1 VFYVVSE
8 ALTNVVKYAHAG
20 AATVRVRREGGA
32 VLVEVIDDG
41 IGGADPSRG
50 SGLRGLVD
58 RVDSLDGRLEV
69 SSPPGGGTRVAAEIP
84 LQPVREA
91 VPQDAG

>member
-1 VFYVVSE
+1 M
-8 ALTNVVKYAHAG
+8 A
-20 AATVRVRREGGA
+20 
-32 VLVEVIDDG
+32 DDG
-41 IGGADPSRG
+41 IGGADPTRG

-58 RVDSLDGRLEV
+58 RIDALDGRLEV

-84 LQPVREA
+84 LEAVRTA

>member
-1 VFYVVSE
+1 M
-8 ALTNVVKYAHAG
+8 
-20 AATVRVRREGGA
+20 RVRRRTDA